1 MQKCSMDL
9 GRTFSDIKR
18 LVASVSSMHYLN
30 DEKEADILGRYG
42 LSSNGG
48 GGGKVG
54 GVGHCDI
61 WKKNTVFL

>member
-9 GRTFSDIKR
+9 GRTFSVIKR

-30 DEKEADILGRYG
+30 DAKEADILGRYG

-48 GGGKVG
+48 GGKVG
-54 GVGHCDI
+54 GV
-61 WKKNTVFL
+61 